1 MTCCAKATELKNRC
15 ASVGLTY
22 TIKDYCL
29 THCGKRSHFDD
40 AIITDVPKAQPCER
54 PSPYLSAT
62 LNASRNAARGWTRA
76 ARCCLIL
83 LACLT
88 QLLAPAQ
95 PRHAPHFASR
105 PAVLTTVAAGSNL
118 SLTSVSEEKSRVPC
132 PLHASS
138 HDGNGPSPSDHGNC
152 PCCAC
157 LCCCSLVHAALG
169 ILPQE
174 TLRPAYAPLVAA
186 IAAPPALV
194 GVTQPICG
202 FCRAAAR
209 ASNPDLIDEQSPG
222 ATIVGG
228 AQAITH
234 FQIED

>member
-1 MTCCAKATELKNRC
+1 MRAA
-15 ASVGLTY
+15 
-22 TIKDYCL
+22 
-29 THCGKRSHFDD
+29 
-40 AIITDVPKAQPCER
+40 
-54 PSPYLSAT
+54 LSIPIRHV
-62 LNASRNAARGWTRA
+62 NASRNAARGWTRA

-83 LACLT
+83 LACLA
-88 QLLAPAQ
+88 QLLMPAQ
-95 PRHAPHFASR
+95 PRHVSHFASR
-105 PAVLTTVAAGSNL
+105 STVLTTVAAGSNL
-118 SLTSVSEEKSRVPC
+118 SLTSVSEESRVPRVPC

-194 GVTQPICG
+194 GVFSRFAIFAGQP
-202 FCRAAAR
+202 RA
-209 ASNPDLIDEQSPG
+209 PPILI
-222 ATIVGG
+222 
-228 AQAITH
+228 
-234 FQIED
+234 